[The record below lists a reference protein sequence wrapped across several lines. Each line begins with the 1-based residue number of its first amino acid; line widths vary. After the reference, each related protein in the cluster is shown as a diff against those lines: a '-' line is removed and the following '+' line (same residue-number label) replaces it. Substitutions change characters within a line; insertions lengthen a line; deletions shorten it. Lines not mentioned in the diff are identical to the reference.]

1 MSHNAIGNRDNGKV
15 HRDSVV
21 VLYETPRHR
30 GSSRTNLQVPVLRL
44 KSLKFSRNLLS
55 VHTDYDAP
63 ESRWRRQ
70 GTLATSQIKEGILLA
85 ALTVY
90 LWCIRCNADLHELF
104 EKIFCIPVTSASVE
118 RGFRTCGLSMQ
129 PHSARVGNE
138 LLSELM
144 VIKSS
149 IKPQPV
155 L

>member
-1 MSHNAIGNRDNGKV
+1 MKLLVIED
-15 HRDSVV
+15 
-21 VLYETPRHR
+21 HR
-30 GSSRTNLQVPVLRL
+30 GPTY
-44 KSLKFSRNLLS
+44 KSPSLDLS
-55 VHTDYDAP
+55 PWNFRGICFRHTQYYDYDAP